1 MIWFQMFKRF
11 ISTNCFAWAWSK
23 RRVTHFPLSVYYL
36 YQKVTL
42 LITLILDILKSNP
55 LRNRFHVQARTI
67 FNWLV
72 LNVIRD
78 FTSQGHLRLRGQTKP
93 KRALV
98 TCGSA
103 CLRQLT
109 CFLLC
114 VLAGS
119 WWQYPFFWL
128 TVVFSLILV
137 SRHLVEVRSHLFNI
151 ISVTRMHTSVRLSE
165 SSRCLLM
172 IQLFWWQYFVVYL
185 RLLHKYLALTYNQ
198 WFLLEDWWSLVK
210 LPSGFEPW
218 WSHLNFVSV
227 TQGD

>member
-67 FNWLV
+67 FNWSV

-78 FTSQGHLRLRGQTKP
+78 FTSQGHLHLRGQTKP

-103 CLRQLT
+103 CLRRLT
-109 CFLLC
+109 CFYRVFSRALDDTL
-114 VLAGS
+114 
-119 WWQYPFFWL
+119 
-128 TVVFSLILV
+128 VFSLILV

-165 SSRCLLM
+165 LSRCLLM

>member
-103 CLRQLT
+103 CLRRLT
-109 CFLLC
+109 CFLPC

-119 WWQYPFFWL
+119 WWQYPFL
-128 TVVFSLILV
+128 LIDCCVFSDISFTTLSWSALSSFQYYLCHKNAYI
-137 SRHLVEVRSHLFNI
+137 RETVRI
-151 ISVTRMHTSVRLSE
+151 IKMFADDPAVLMAVFCFLSP
-165 SSRCLLM
+165 SSSQ
-172 IQLFWWQYFVVYL
+172 IFGSDV
-185 RLLHKYLALTYNQ
+185 
-198 WFLLEDWWSLVK
+198 
-210 LPSGFEPW
+210 
-218 WSHLNFVSV
+218 
-227 TQGD
+227 

>member
-23 RRVTHFPLSVYYL
+23 WRVTHFPLSVYYL

-103 CLRQLT
+103 CLRRLT
-109 CFLLC
+109 CFLPC

-119 WWQYPFFWL
+119 WWQYPFYWL

-137 SRHLVEVRSHLFNI
+137 SRHSCALIFSILSLSQECIHPWDCQNHQDVCWWSSCSDGSILFFISVFFTNIWLWRI
-151 ISVTRMHTSVRLSE
+151 IS
-165 SSRCLLM
+165 
-172 IQLFWWQYFVVYL
+172 
-185 RLLHKYLALTYNQ
+185 
-198 WFLLEDWWSLVK
+198 
-210 LPSGFEPW
+210 GFCW
-218 WSHLNFVSV
+218 KTGRAW
-227 TQGD
+227 